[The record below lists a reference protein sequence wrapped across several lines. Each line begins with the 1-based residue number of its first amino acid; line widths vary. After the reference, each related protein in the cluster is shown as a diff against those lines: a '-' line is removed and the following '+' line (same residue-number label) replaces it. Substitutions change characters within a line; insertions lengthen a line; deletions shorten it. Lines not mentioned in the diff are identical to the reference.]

1 MKKILSLLLILS
13 CLMFSVCSLGILAS
27 ADVEATVGTCG
38 ADASDT
44 LTWTFDAETGALT
57 VSGTGAMADYGAEIE
72 EQAPWYG
79 YRDEIQSVSLPDGLT
94 KIGSCAFRHC
104 SKLSAITIPESVDEI
119 GASAFGGCEKLTKVV
134 FESTY
139 DWYVMESAESEAMN
153 LSEED
158 ISNTVT
164 AATYLT
170 DTYSGY
176 IWSREDAP
184 GVYGIGF
191 LIGFIIATVIVLAL
205 LIWVIFFYAA
215 IFTLPFKILFG
226 GRKRKEE
233 KLRQQK
239 ELEAQRKAITVLG
252 YVGLASLAGG
262 VISLFRRKK

>member
-13 CLMFSVCSLGILAS
+13 CLMLSVCSLGISAS
-27 ADVEATVGTCG
+27 AEDAYSGACG
-38 ADASDT
+38 AEGSSLEWA
-44 LTWTFDAETGALT
+44 FDAATGALT
-57 VSGTGAMADYGAEIE
+57 VSGTGAMADYGTEIE

-79 YRDEIQSVSLPDGLT
+79 YRDEIKSVSLPDGLT
-94 KIGSCAFRHC
+94 KIGSYAFRHC

-158 ISNTVT
+158 ISNTAT

-191 LIGFIIATVIVLAL
+191 LILFIIAAIVVLAL
-205 LIWVIFFYAA
+205 LIWAILFYAA
-215 IFTLPFKILFG
+215 FFVLPFKILFG
-226 GRKRKEE
+226 GRKRREE
-233 KLRQQK
+233 KRRQQE

-252 YVGLASLAGG
+252 YIGLASLAVG
-262 VISLFRRKK
+262 VISLFRRRK